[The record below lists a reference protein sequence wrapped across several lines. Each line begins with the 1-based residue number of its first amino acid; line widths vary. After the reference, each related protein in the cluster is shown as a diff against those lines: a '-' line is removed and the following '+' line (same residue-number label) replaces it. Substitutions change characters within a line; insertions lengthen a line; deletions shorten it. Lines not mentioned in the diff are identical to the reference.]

1 MLPKALIRRIEK
13 LERAIAPRFT
23 PEPRVRFNP
32 RTRQLLD
39 PIPAKAFIPE
49 PHFENV
55 ADWEEYHITVQHELR
70 SYTPERI

>member
-13 LERAIAPRFT
+13 LERAITPRFT
-23 PEPRVRFNP
+23 PEPRVRFDP

-39 PIPAKAFIPE
+39 PIPKRPFIPE

-55 ADWEEYHITVQHELR
+55 ADWEAYNQETRAALMRHM
-70 SYTPERI
+70 PEGN